1 MTPVRSTAEVA
12 GPTGRRISGRMLWLV
27 ALLAAAG
34 LAPFVLSDYHVF
46 QATQIV
52 VYAIAVLGFNLL
64 TGFSGQI
71 SLGNGAFYAIGA
83 YVAAILM
90 THANLPYW
98 AAPPIAGAVCFG
110 VGFLFGR
117 SATRLEGLYLALAT
131 FGLAIALPQI
141 LKLDAIERWT
151 GGSQGV
157 VLSKPASP
165 LGMLGDDRW
174 LYFFCLA
181 VAIVLFTVAWN
192 VMRGRTG
199 RAMIALRDHPIA
211 AGTMGIHVPSYKA
224 RVFGVSAMYT
234 GVAGALSAL
243 VAGFVA
249 PDSFTFLV
257 SIAFLI
263 GGVVG
268 GVASIFGS
276 LFGAAFIELVPD
288 LTKQASE
295 LWPWLRWLADVQWPA
310 YGVLLIITMMVMPG
324 GLAGLVYSVQLRM
337 ARSALRARAEQ
348 PPPSPRS

>member
-1 MTPVRSTAEVA
+1 
-12 GPTGRRISGRMLWLV
+12 
-27 ALLAAAG
+27 
-34 LAPFVLSDYHVF
+34 VLSDYHVF

-98 AAPPIAGAVCFG
+98 ATPPIAGAVCFG

-141 LKLDAIERWT
+141 LKLDALERWT

-181 VAIVLFTVAWN
+181 VAIVLFAVAWN

-199 RAMIALRDHPIA
+199 RAMVALRDHPIA

-224 RVFGVSAMYT
+224 RVFGVSAAYT
-234 GVAGALSAL
+234 GVAGALGAL

-288 LTKQASE
+288 LTKQVSE
-295 LWPWLRWLADVQWPA
+295 LWPSWHWLADVQWPA
-310 YGVLLIITMMVMPG
+310 YGVLLIATMMVMPG
-324 GLAGLVYSVQLRM
+324 GIAGLVYSVQLRL
-337 ARSALRARAEQ
+337 AQRRNH
-348 PPPSPRS
+348 PPRPPRS

>member
-1 MTPVRSTAEVA
+1 MTA
-12 GPTGRRISGRMLWLV
+12 PTPPRWLDGRPWFA
-27 ALLAAAG
+27 ALLA
-34 LAPFVLSDYHVF
+34 LCVLVPFLVSDYHVF
-46 QATQIV
+46 QLTQIL
-52 VYAIAVLGFNLL
+52 VYAIAILGLNLL
-64 TGFSGQI
+64 TGCSGQI

-83 YVAAILM
+83 YIAAILM
-90 THANLPYW
+90 THFNVPYW
-98 AAPPIAGAVCFG
+98 ATLPVAGAVCFG

-131 FGLAIALPQI
+131 FGLAIAMPQI
-141 LKLDAIERWT
+141 LKLDAIEPWT

-165 LGMLGDDRW
+165 LGGLLGDDRW
-174 LYFFCLA
+174 LYYFCLA

-234 GVAGALSAL
+234 GVAGALSVL
-243 VAGFVA
+243 VAGFVS
-249 PDSFTFLV
+249 PDSVTFLL
-257 SIAFLI
+257 SIYLLI

-288 LTKQASE
+288 LAKQASE
-295 LWPWLRWLADVQWPA
+295 LWPSLHWLADVQWPV
-310 YGVLLIITMMVMPG
+310 YGVLLIVTMMLMPG
-324 GLAGLVYSVQLRM
+324 GLAGLVYSVQLRL
-337 ARSALRARAEQ
+337 AQRRNH
-348 PPPSPRS
+348 PPRPRP

>member
-1 MTPVRSTAEVA
+1 MTPVRPTAEVA
-12 GPTGRRISGRMLWLV
+12 GPTGRRISGRMCWLV
-27 ALLAAAG
+27 VLLAAAG

-98 AAPPIAGAVCFG
+98 ATPPIAGAVCFG

-141 LKLDAIERWT
+141 LKLDLIEHWT

-157 VLSKPASP
+157 VLSKPVSP

-295 LWPWLRWLADVQWPA
+295 LWPSLHWLADVQWPA

-324 GLAGLVYSVQLRM
+324 GLAGLVYSVQLRLV
-337 ARSALRARAEQ
+337 LRARAAQ
-348 PPPSPRS
+348 RPPSPRS

>member
-1 MTPVRSTAEVA
+1 MTPVRPTAEIA
-12 GPTGRRISGRMLWLV
+12 GPIGRRISGRMRWLV
-27 ALLAAAG
+27 ALLVVVVAV
-34 LAPFVLSDYHVF
+34 PFAFSDYHVF
-46 QATQIV
+46 QATQIL

-83 YVAAILM
+83 YTSAILM
-90 THANLPYW
+90 TQFHVPYW
-98 AAPPIAGAVCFG
+98 ATLPVAGALCFG

-131 FGLAIALPQI
+131 FGLAIALPQV
-141 LKLDAIERWT
+141 LKLDAIEPWT

-165 LGMLGDDRW
+165 LGDAVSDDRW

-224 RVFGVSAMYT
+224 RVFGISAMYT
-234 GVAGALSAL
+234 GVAGALSVL
-243 VAGFVA
+243 VAGFVS
-249 PDSFTFLV
+249 PDSVTFLL
-257 SIAFLI
+257 SIYLLI

-288 LTKQASE
+288 LAKQASE
-295 LWPWLRWLADVQWPA
+295 LWPSLHWLADVQWPV
-310 YGVLLIITMMVMPG
+310 YGVLLIVTMMLMPG
-324 GLAGLVYSVQLRM
+324 GLAGLVYSVQLRL
-337 ARSALRARAEQ
+337 AQRRNHLPR
-348 PPPSPRS
+348 PRS